1 MGPVI
6 AHTDPSRTDTHADT
20 HIPADR
26 HSLTHN
32 RLPFLHPRAPYLGK
46 HSAPCPGVGSRQGG
60 GRSPGESG
68 QAATN
73 PGWERGGT
81 HVRAGTA
88 GWRASEDI
96 PSHTRGRLGT

>member
-1 MGPVI
+1 MLTSAAALTSQCP
-6 AHTDPSRTDTHADT
+6 HAV
-20 HIPADR
+20 
-26 HSLTHN
+26 
-32 RLPFLHPRAPYLGK
+32 PRAPYLAK
-46 HSAPCPGVGSRQGG
+46 HSAPRVEQPPAQGRAAGGGG

-73 PGWERGGT
+73 PGGERGGT